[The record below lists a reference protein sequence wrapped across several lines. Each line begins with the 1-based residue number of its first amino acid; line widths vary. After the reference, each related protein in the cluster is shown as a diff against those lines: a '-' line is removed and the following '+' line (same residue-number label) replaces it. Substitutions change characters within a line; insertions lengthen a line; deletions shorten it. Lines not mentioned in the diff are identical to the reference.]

1 MVEGDCPLHDK
12 TTGEVNHRNAKHKK
26 LTIAGLLIAV
36 GLIIPMFSPIRIV
49 MEPASFTL
57 ASHVVIFIAMFIS
70 PTMALVVALG
80 TTLGFFIGG
89 FPIVIVLRASTH
101 VVFALLGAFYLHKI
115 ATQRLSAAKMRL
127 FSFVIAV
134 IHALGEL
141 VVVSVFYFSGSI
153 SPAHLEQVF
162 IVSVLLLVGLGSVIH
177 SMLDFEIARV
187 IALPLRKTKHLAEL
201 ISKC

>member
-1 MVEGDCPLHDK
+1 
-12 TTGEVNHRNAKHKK
+12 
-26 LTIAGLLIAV
+26 
-36 GLIIPMFSPIRIV
+36 

-70 PTMALVVALG
+70 PAMAFVVALG

-101 VVFALLGAFYLHKI
+101 IVFALLGAFYLHKI
-115 ATQRLSAAKMRL
+115 ATQRLSAVKMRL

-153 SPAHLEQVF
+153 SPAHLEQGF

-177 SMLDFEIARV
+177 SMVDFEIARV
-187 IALPLRKTKHLAEL
+187 IALPLRKTKPLAEL
-201 ISKC
+201 FSKC